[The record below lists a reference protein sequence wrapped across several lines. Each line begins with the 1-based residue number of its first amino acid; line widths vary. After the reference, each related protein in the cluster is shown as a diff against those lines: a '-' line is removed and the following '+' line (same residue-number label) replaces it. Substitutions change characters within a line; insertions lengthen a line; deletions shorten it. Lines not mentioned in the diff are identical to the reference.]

1 MAAVDVKHFDT
12 FYENIVQLC
21 SISTFSKDGL
31 LFFKKKSHHVNS
43 NKTILFYF
51 KVICLYLLDL

>member
-12 FYENIVQLC
+12 FYKNIVQLC
-21 SISTFSKDGL
+21 SIPTFSKDSL
-31 LFFKKKSHHVNS
+31 LFFKKNNLVNS

-51 KVICLYLLDL
+51 KVICLYLLDH